1 MDNIDTKK
9 KRLKYR
15 SLRRGTKE
23 ADSVIGGFVRE
34 IIDNLDNNELNE
46 LEILLDIPDPD
57 LMDISRDDKPE
68 FVNGKLTL
76 LSMLRQYQMQLLE
89 K

>member
-1 MDNIDTKK
+1 MDIDTKK
-9 KRLKYR
+9 KKLKYR

-23 ADSVIGGFVRE
+23 ADSVIGGFVHK
-34 IIDNLDNNELNE
+34 IIENLDDKQLIE
-46 LEILLDIPDPD
+46 LENLLDIPDPD
-57 LMDISRDDKPE
+57 LMDITCIDKPKY
-68 FVNGKLTL
+68 VNGKLTL

>member
-1 MDNIDTKK
+1 MDIDTKK
-9 KRLKYR
+9 KKLKYR

-23 ADSVIGGFVRE
+23 ADSVIGGFVHK
-34 IIDNLDNNELNE
+34 IIENLDDKQLIE
-46 LEILLDIPDPD
+46 LENLLDISDPD
-57 LMDISRDDKPE
+57 LMDITSIDKPKY
-68 FVNGKLTL
+68 VNGKLTL